1 MDRAATND
9 KYMLWEGEVF
19 VLSGASLAHERIV
32 SNLIFELRSALGEGP
47 CEALPSNIRVRV
59 PGDDSYVHPDAI
71 VVCGEPVLE
80 DTHADTLLNPSVV
93 IEVLTDSTETFDRG
107 RKWEGY
113 RKIPSLRAYVLVSQ
127 KSSLIEVFERT
138 DTDAWLFRAY
148 VAGQSL
154 SLSLAYGALIIEVDR
169 VYARVFGTRN
179 ADAS

>member
-1 MDRAATND
+1 MNRASSDARFF
-9 KYMLWEGEVF
+9 LWRGRLVPRINE
-19 VLSGASLAHERIV
+19 SLTHVRIV
-32 SNLIFELRSALGEGP
+32 ANLLFVCAHGLNETSEV
-47 CEALPSNIRVRV
+47 LPSNLRVRI
-59 PGDDSYVHPDAI
+59 PGEDSYVHPDAV

-80 DTHADTLLNPSVV
+80 DKHADTLLNPSVV

-154 SLSLAYGALIIEVDR
+154 SISLAHGALTLEVDR